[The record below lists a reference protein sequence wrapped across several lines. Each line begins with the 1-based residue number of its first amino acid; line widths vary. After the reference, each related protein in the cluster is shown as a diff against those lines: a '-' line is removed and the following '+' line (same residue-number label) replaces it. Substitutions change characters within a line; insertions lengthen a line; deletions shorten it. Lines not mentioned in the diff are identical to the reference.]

1 MPTSGLLLLLL
12 TLLAMPQAAPQGV
25 RTGIVGGNVFD
36 AASGQPLKDATVMLS
51 FVGPRPEREMKT
63 DEKGFFAYTNVEP
76 GEYELKVDLPRYL
89 TQKYGQIAFDSRIGR
104 NLVVEPGGR
113 YNVSFPMIRA
123 AVVSGRVYDSNR
135 QPVAKAE
142 TQLLTS
148 RYNNLGLR
156 TLYRL
161 IRPVNTDDRGEYR
174 FEDVPPGDYYVRAA
188 YGSAPATQ
196 APGTLVVRANNVA
209 TIYYPG
215 VTSSDEAQVIRVPA
229 GTDVQA
235 IDFSL
240 TPPSPFK
247 VSGRIVNPFLQ
258 QRLPA
263 YDYYLVP
270 RNARLSEGEGS
281 VPDQDPAN
289 DKFEFRN
296 VPPGSYDLY
305 VGFHLGDPRAL
316 QPIYSGRIPIE
327 VVDRDVTDL
336 TVVIDSGINIKGEI
350 KLDVDAATAKPNVT
364 QVQPLFVVMDGMPA
378 ILSPTALLGRGRI
391 VQQDGRFEI
400 PHAAA
405 GRYRLL
411 VSLEGAMR
419 SFYVSAARL
428 GTQDILGQVF
438 DIDRDSTGP
447 LVVEL
452 SATGGT
458 MAGGVTGRSGAA
470 VAGAQVV
477 LVPPIN
483 LRLDQTA
490 YKTAITNEQGRFTIS
505 AIRPARYS
513 VFAFPQRTDI
523 GALMNAEFIA
533 PYLNF
538 GVSVEISKGQ
548 TIRQDFAVDRD

>member
-1 MPTSGLLLLLL
+1 MPTSGLLVLLL
-12 TLLAMPQAAPQGV
+12 TLLALQQTAPQGA

-76 GEYELKVDLPRYL
+76 GQYELKVDLPRYL

-148 RYNNLGLR
+148 RYNELGLR

-161 IRPVNTDDRGEYR
+161 IGPVNTDDRGEYR
-174 FEDVPPGDYYVRAA
+174 FEGVPPGDYYVRAT

-196 APGTLVVRANNVA
+196 APGTIVVRANNVA

-240 TPPSPFK
+240 PPPSPFK

-270 RNARLSEGEGS
+270 RNARLREGESS

-296 VPPGSYDLY
+296 VPPGSYTLY
-305 VGFHLGDPRAL
+305 VGFHLGDPRDR
-316 QPIYSGRIPIE
+316 QPIYSGRIPVE

-336 TVVIDSGINIKGEI
+336 TVVIDSGINIQGEI
-350 KLDVDAATAKPNVT
+350 KLDVDDAATAKPNVT
-364 QVQPLFVVMDGMPA
+364 QVQP
-378 ILSPTALLGRGRI
+378 SLL
-391 VQQDGRFEI
+391 
-400 PHAAA
+400 
-405 GRYRLL
+405 
-411 VSLEGAMR
+411 
-419 SFYVSAARL
+419 
-428 GTQDILGQVF
+428 
-438 DIDRDSTGP
+438 
-447 LVVEL
+447 
-452 SATGGT
+452 
-458 MAGGVTGRSGAA
+458 
-470 VAGAQVV
+470 
-477 LVPPIN
+477 
-483 LRLDQTA
+483 
-490 YKTAITNEQGRFTIS
+490 
-505 AIRPARYS
+505 
-513 VFAFPQRTDI
+513 
-523 GALMNAEFIA
+523 
-533 PYLNF
+533 
-538 GVSVEISKGQ
+538 
-548 TIRQDFAVDRD
+548 